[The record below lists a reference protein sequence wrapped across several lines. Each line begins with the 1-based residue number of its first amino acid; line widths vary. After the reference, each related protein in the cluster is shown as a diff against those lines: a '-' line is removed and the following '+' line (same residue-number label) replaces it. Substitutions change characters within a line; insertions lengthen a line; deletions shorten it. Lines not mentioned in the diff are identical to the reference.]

1 MNISANGSSGGG
13 EASMLIS
20 RPGQPANLIVR
31 GVRLFDPRLGLDE
44 IRDLVV
50 RGGVIAELVEP
61 GKAPEADGAEVVEGE
76 GLLALPAFV
85 DPHVHFRVPGQEH
98 KEDLETGTRSAAAG
112 GYCAVI
118 AMANTEPPVDSAAVL
133 GSVRERAEREAS
145 IPVGFVANVTRG
157 MAGTELTEMA
167 ELREA
172 GAIGFSDDGLPIANA
187 RVLRRALQ
195 YQRLAGG
202 LIALHEEDPDLS
214 AGGVMHE
221 GDASAALGMA
231 GVPSVSE
238 STMIARDCSLALFE
252 EAPIHIQHLS
262 ARASVEE
269 IARAKAAGL
278 KVTCEAT
285 PHHLTLTDEAVRSL
299 DARFKMNPPLR
310 SEDDRL
316 ALIDGLRDGIIDC
329 VATDH
334 APHAAEDKEVPFEEA
349 AWGVTGLETAFAALH
364 TDLILPG
371 VLPLEVLVERMT
383 CGGEPFGIEAPRLE
397 PGATANITL
406 IDPELTWTVGEDGYE
421 SRSHNNCFAGRE
433 LTGRVLMTVAA
444 GQVAFRQRSFALGV
458 AS

>member
-1 MNISANGSSGGG
+1 MNVAANGSGGAA
-13 EASMLIS
+13 EAPRLVG
-20 RPGQPANLIVR
+20 RPGSPANLIVC
-31 GVRLFDPRLGLDE
+31 GARLFDPRSGLDAV
-44 IRDLVV
+44 RDLVV
-50 RGGVIAELVEP
+50 RDGEIAELAEP
-61 GKAPEADGAEVVEGE
+61 GAAPDIEGAEIVEGE
-76 GLLALPAFV
+76 GLVGLPAFI
-85 DPHVHFRVPGQEH
+85 DPHVHLRVPGQEH
-98 KEDLETGTRSAAAG
+98 KEDLETGTRAAAAG

-118 AMANTEPPVDSAAVL
+118 AMANTSPPIDSAAVL

-145 IPVGFVANVTRG
+145 IPVGFIANVTRA
-157 MAGTELTEMA
+157 MAGAELTEMA

-195 YQRLAGG
+195 YQRLARG
-202 LIALHEEDPDLS
+202 LIALHEEDPGLS

-221 GDASAALGMA
+221 GEVSAALGMA

-252 EAPIHIQHLS
+252 DAPIHIQHLS

-269 IARAKAAGL
+269 IARNKSAGVL
-278 KVTCEAT
+278 VSCEAT

-310 SEDDRL
+310 TEDDRQ
-316 ALIDGLRDGIIDC
+316 ALIEGLRDGTIDC

-334 APHAAEDKEVPFEEA
+334 APHAAEEKEVPFEEA

-364 TDLILPG
+364 TDLVLPG
-371 VLPLEVLVERMT
+371 VLSLEVLVERMT
-383 CGGEPFGIEAPRLE
+383 SGGEPFGIEAPRLE
-397 PGATANITL
+397 PGATANLTL
-406 IDPELTWTVGEDGYE
+406 IDPELRWTVGEEGYE
-421 SRSHNNCFAGRE
+421 SRSYNNCFGGRE

-444 GQVAFRQRSFALGV
+444 GQVAFRQRSFAMGV